1 AGSELPDQSIVDGDA
16 SAEAEAREEPE
27 EDEHAGGGSEST
39 GDREDREHEEG
50 DGECIVP
57 TDDIGD
63 AAPDEGSQGHAD
75 DIRRRDP
82 RRLADAEVPIVAEQ
96 RNEEPVECDVPSV
109 EHESQSA
116 DDEYGTLGAPLPW
129 QMGDDFGGCRYRRR
143 GGGGHRD
150 TLTHLTHCCANVAGG
165 PLPHLRISVRQRVT
179 TSRRIPATAGSP
191 TGRRAPAEGAAPRPG
206 ESPRLRAAMWPGE
219 PRPPGEPEPPS
230 ETPPSN
236 PLTGQSDP
244 ETLEGGC
251 RDRDGGTRLVTR
263 AGWASGASRQSSPQA
278 RRTSQP
284 FSSSARPYWM
294 SSSVLRSSMVFCP
307 ASSP

>member
-1 AGSELPDQSIVDGDA
+1 
-16 SAEAEAREEPE
+16 EPE
-27 EDEHAGGGSEST
+27 EDEPAVGGSEST

-50 DGECIVP
+50 EGECLLP
-57 TDDIGD
+57 ADDIGD

-75 DIRRRDP
+75 EVRRRDP

-109 EHESQSA
+109 EHESQPA

-179 TSRRIPATAGSP
+179 TRPGEPPRQGRPHQPASPRGRGSPTARRIPATAG
-191 TGRRAPAEGAAPRPG
+191 GHVARRAPTARRARAAQRNTAVESPDRTVGPRKTRRRVPRP
-206 ESPRLRAAMWPGE
+206 
-219 PRPPGEPEPPS
+219 
-230 ETPPSN
+230 
-236 PLTGQSDP
+236 
-244 ETLEGGC
+244 
-251 RDRDGGTRLVTR
+251 
-263 AGWASGASRQSSPQA
+263 
-278 RRTSQP
+278 
-284 FSSSARPYWM
+284 
-294 SSSVLRSSMVFCP
+294 
-307 ASSP
+307 

>member
-1 AGSELPDQSIVDGDA
+1 
-16 SAEAEAREEPE
+16 
-27 EDEHAGGGSEST
+27 
-39 GDREDREHEEG
+39 
-50 DGECIVP
+50 
-57 TDDIGD
+57 
-63 AAPDEGSQGHAD
+63 
-75 DIRRRDP
+75 
-82 RRLADAEVPIVAEQ
+82 
-96 RNEEPVECDVPSV
+96 
-109 EHESQSA
+109 ESQSA

-191 TGRRAPAEGAAPRPG
+191 TARGIPATAGGHVAR
-206 ESPRLRAAMWPGE
+206 RAAMWPGE
-219 PRPPGEPEPPS
+219 PRPPGEPQPPGEPRPPS
-230 ETPPSN
+230 ETPPST

-244 ETLEGGC
+244 EKLEGGC
-251 RDRDGGTRLVTR
+251 RDRDRRTRLVAR
-263 AGWASGASRQSSPQA
+263 AGRASGASRQSSPQA

-307 ASSP
+307 AS